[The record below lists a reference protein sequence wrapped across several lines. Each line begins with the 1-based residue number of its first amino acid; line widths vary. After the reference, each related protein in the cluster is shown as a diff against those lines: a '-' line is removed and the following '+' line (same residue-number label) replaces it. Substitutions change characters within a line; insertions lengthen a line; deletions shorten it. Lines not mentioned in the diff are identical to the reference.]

1 MKQLRIAEVLRQR
14 RKKNRSSTYVAFGDV
29 RKVKER
35 DNVESVVHR
44 LHLVHRL
51 RGRRGNS
58 RKGSSIFMTSTQEGE
73 GGKKGPKHAKY
84 QYRVAHLVVDLGW
97 VQSDFEHC
105 NVCPVLPWLMEI
117 WQKGLGN
124 WARWWNTEIQVN
136 PTQVRHQMGHLVHIL
151 RTGGGGGGG

>member
-58 RKGSSIFMTSTQEGE
+58 RKGASMHDVRKGGE
-73 GGKKGPKHAKY
+73 GGKENGPNMLTNHSRFSHFAK
-84 QYRVAHLVVDLGW
+84 
-97 VQSDFEHC
+97 
-105 NVCPVLPWLMEI
+105 
-117 WQKGLGN
+117 
-124 WARWWNTEIQVN
+124 IQGD
-136 PTQVRHQMGHLVHIL
+136 TSF
-151 RTGGGGGGG
+151 